1 MTHVT
6 CSIPDGDSAL
16 LPGGHCYHGLRDAHA
31 LVIHVDNGTIGCSPA
46 KPRTKPGWNCI
57 ELKCLPQIPFTLYYI
72 NLNAI
77 FKS

>member
-6 CSIPDGDSAL
+6 CSIPDGDSVL

-31 LVIHVDNGTIGCSPA
+31 LVIHVDNGTIGC
-46 KPRTKPGWNCI
+46 I

-77 FKS
+77 LKS